1 MTPGARRDLVLGG
14 ALVAVGVSLFGFAI
28 FGDDEGF
35 RAPRWVVAAVA
46 ISFIGSGMIPLK
58 GRFFAGDYLPIGT
71 YPNAAASA
79 VLAVL
84 ALASVWMMVAVGPE
98 GVALDVPITLPRD
111 FERGIRTV
119 IFYGVLGVFSIACLA
134 GSLYTFGRAL
144 PALGHTAIVAVT
156 APMIGL
162 LVWIAIQVHA
172 DQSASASSAAID
184 VTFDKRFPGDNYLS
198 REHGDEVIARPGRF
212 GTGLWVG
219 GGGDWVEI
227 DAPRG
232 FDTRNGLTLEL
243 WIKRESW
250 VNPYLKGRNLQT
262 MATVE
267 LERDYQGHPEE
278 TQVSL
283 SMELLAKSP
292 SVNDRNP
299 SPDSFKF
306 KPQALVGDVRV
317 APVGSLKIDA
327 NRWTHLAIVYDRFL
341 VDRMRLYLD
350 GHLVARSMAWSAAP
364 GFADI
369 RRVRLGTGYERNGA
383 YRGMIDEVKVFA
395 RPLSDEEIAAESTG
409 TTKAGPS

>member
-28 FGDDEGF
+28 FGDDDGF

-46 ISFIGSGMIPLK
+46 VSFIGSGVIPLK
-58 GRFFAGDYLPIGT
+58 GRFFAGDFLPVGT

-79 VLAVL
+79 ALAVL

-98 GVALDVPITLPRD
+98 GVALDVPITLPGD

-119 IFYGVLGVFSIACLA
+119 LFYGVLGCITIACLA
-134 GSLYTFGRAL
+134 GSLYTFGKAL
-144 PALGHTAIVAVT
+144 PALGHTVVAVT

-162 LVWIAIQVHA
+162 LVWIAIQVRY
-172 DQSASASSAAID
+172 DQASPQSSAALD
-184 VTFDKRFPGDNYLS
+184 VSFDKRFPGDGYLT
-198 REHGDEVIARPGRF
+198 RQHGDEIIARPGRF
-212 GTGLWVG
+212 GAGLWVG
-219 GGGDWVEI
+219 GSGDWVEI
-227 DAPRG
+227 DVPPG

-243 WIKRESW
+243 WMKREGW
-250 VNPYLKGRNLQT
+250 VNPYIKGRALQT

-267 LERDYQGHPEE
+267 LERDYRGRPEE

-283 SMELLAKSP
+283 SMELMSTRPYAD
-292 SVNDRNP
+292 DRNQA
-299 SPDSFKF
+299 PDSYRF
-306 KPQALVGDVRV
+306 KPQARVGDVRV
-317 APVGSLKIDA
+317 APVGTVKIEA
-327 NRWTHLAIVYDRFL
+327 NRWTHLAIVYDRFI

-350 GHLVARSMAWSAAP
+350 GHLVARSMSWNGAP

-383 YRGMIDEVKVFA
+383 YRGMIDELKIFA
-395 RPLSDEEIAAESTG
+395 RPLSDDEIASESAG
-409 TTKAGPS
+409 TARAVAS